1 MRALFLFL
9 ATSVVS
15 SASTV
20 PLEAAKLSE
29 SWTLPGGMKC
39 AIIPAGKQWDIPVT
53 VPALTEREVSVP
65 GDWRAIVSIDAY
77 GSLSGASS
85 ALSVEAIEAKTGEAF
100 CSSMSQI
107 QEKPPR
113 AAISLDFSSS
123 QGGEAGV
130 RNAFDGK
137 PETTWHSSW
146 DQKTHPA
153 PHHIGIAFGSPQLV
167 SGIHYVPRIEGYNGR
182 AREYRIEVSSQG
194 KWETVATG
202 PAEGIKTTDVRDIDF
217 PAPRAIEGYRIV
229 ITKDD
234 GEGFGSVGELTPKG
248 MKLEFKEESTPLPA
262 SRAWLEI
269 PKPQLTFLTGKTFLL
284 RLKNQGKAD
293 VVVAVPEMARVHSA
307 PNGKLFG
314 RSNGGTG
321 PDQLGCGLLGFNAM
335 TEDQQRVLTVMDL
348 IPGGAAKKAGLKPGD
363 AIVAVSGKPLP
374 VNDLSPGWNWFRLSH
389 EAFIGRATEAALRD
403 RKDTLVLTVM
413 REGKPQDL
421 AIPLARDQA
430 FTNLDPASDPQ
441 AAELLDD
448 MISFLEKTQ
457 REDGS
462 WSGDIIRT
470 TFSALALMATEK
482 PAHLKRVRRAIDWSL
497 AKYPKPESYGNL
509 GFWSGGYAG
518 TLYAEWFLRTGD
530 KRVITPMEE
539 LRDWAIAGQ
548 HNSKWDVPALGHGP
562 DGLPYDQ
569 KALIAPA
576 AHLIVA
582 EALAKR
588 CGVKSGIWELLTP
601 YIVMT
606 WSDPKEGGHGAMG
619 YNQSY
624 KDTEEFWGRSG
635 LCSIACHL
643 RGERSDMR
651 DAMTRFMVGHHPWFR
666 NSHAYGEPGG
676 AWGFLG
682 LNLANP
688 AGFDEV
694 FPQYAWWFSLAWEPG
709 YGLRFT
715 TPHMGAPY
723 MGEDDLIN
731 ATYAL
736 VLQAKKRSLHL
747 TGKR

>member
-1 MRALFLFL
+1 
-9 ATSVVS
+9 
-15 SASTV
+15 
-20 PLEAAKLSE
+20 
-29 SWTLPGGMKC
+29 
-39 AIIPAGKQWDIPVT
+39 
-53 VPALTEREVSVP
+53 
-65 GDWRAIVSIDAY
+65 
-77 GSLSGASS
+77 
-85 ALSVEAIEAKTGEAF
+85 
-100 CSSMSQI
+100 
-107 QEKPPR
+107 
-113 AAISLDFSSS
+113 
-123 QGGEAGV
+123 
-130 RNAFDGK
+130 
-137 PETTWHSSW
+137 
-146 DQKTHPA
+146 
-153 PHHIGIAFGSPQLV
+153 
-167 SGIHYVPRIEGYNGR
+167 
-182 AREYRIEVSSQG
+182 
-194 KWETVATG
+194 
-202 PAEGIKTTDVRDIDF
+202 
-217 PAPRAIEGYRIV
+217 
-229 ITKDD
+229 
-234 GEGFGSVGELTPKG
+234 
-248 MKLEFKEESTPLPA
+248 
-262 SRAWLEI
+262 
-269 PKPQLTFLTGKTFLL
+269 
-284 RLKNQGKAD
+284 
-293 VVVAVPEMARVHSA
+293 
-307 PNGKLFG
+307 
-314 RSNGGTG
+314 
-321 PDQLGCGLLGFNAM
+321 
-335 TEDQQRVLTVMDL
+335 
-348 IPGGAAKKAGLKPGD
+348 
-363 AIVAVSGKPLP
+363 
-374 VNDLSPGWNWFRLSH
+374 
-389 EAFIGRATEAALRD
+389 
-403 RKDTLVLTVM
+403 
-413 REGKPQDL
+413 
-421 AIPLARDQA
+421 
-430 FTNLDPASDPQ
+430 
-441 AAELLDD
+441 
-448 MISFLEKTQ
+448 
-457 REDGS
+457 
-462 WSGDIIRT
+462 
-470 TFSALALMATEK
+470 
-482 PAHLKRVRRAIDWSL
+482 L

-624 KDTEEFWGRSG
+624 KDTEEFWSRSG